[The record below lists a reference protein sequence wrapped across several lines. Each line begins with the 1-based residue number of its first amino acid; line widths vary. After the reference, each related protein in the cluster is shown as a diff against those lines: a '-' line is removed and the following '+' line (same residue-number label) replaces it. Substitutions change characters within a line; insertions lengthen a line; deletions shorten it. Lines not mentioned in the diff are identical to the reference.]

1 MMISKRVNR
10 SKETK
15 RRTLLL
21 AVGIF
26 LIVFVLGRTGAVGAL
41 SGFSI
46 AVAKPFLAVGRAVQ
60 TGGHTVVILFKT
72 KKQLANEVTSLKTL
86 IADTEADVLL
96 SSAAQKENEELK
108 ATLGRMQSVHE
119 YLFARVLMKP
129 NQSPYDTIVLDVG
142 ERDGVHVGDQVFAD
156 GIVHIGKIFD
166 VDARTS
172 KALLYSAPGEKT
184 LARLPA
190 SGIDVELIG
199 RGGGSFSVAL
209 SRDVVIAED
218 EAVVI
223 PDLYSTLI
231 GRVVRSVT
239 DDRDPSQTVYVK
251 SPINI
256 QSLDFVEV
264 RKSNE

>member
-1 MMISKRVNR
+1 MISKRVNR
-10 SKETK
+10 AKEV
-15 RRTLLL
+15 RQQRVLWILGVFIVVFLLGITGV
-21 AVGIF
+21 VGIF
-26 LIVFVLGRTGAVGAL
+26 

-46 AVAKPFLAVGRAVQ
+46 AVAKPFLAVGRAVK
-60 TGGHTVVILFKT
+60 TGGENIALVFKT
-72 KKQLANEVTSLKTL
+72 KKQLTREVESLKTL
-86 IADTEADVLL
+86 IVDTEADVLL
-96 SSAAQKENEELK
+96 ASTLRKENEELK
-108 ATLGRMQSVHE
+108 ATLGRMQSTHE
-119 YLFARVLMKP
+119 YVFARVLMKP
-129 NQSPYDTIVLDVG
+129 NQSPYDTLILDVG
-142 ERDGVHVGDQVFAD
+142 ERDGVRVGDHVFAD
-156 GIVHIGKIFD
+156 GVVHIGKVFE
-166 VDARTS
+166 VDSRTS
-172 KALLYSAPGEKT
+172 KVLLYSAPGEKT

-209 SRDVVIAED
+209 SRDVLVAAD

-239 DDRDPSQTVYVK
+239 DPRDPSQTVYIK

-256 QSLDFVEV
+256 QTLDFVEV

>member
-1 MMISKRVNR
+1 MISKRVNR
-10 SKETK
+10 AKEIRQ
-15 RRTLLL
+15 RRVLWILGVFIVVFLLGITGV
-21 AVGIF
+21 VGIF
-26 LIVFVLGRTGAVGAL
+26 

-46 AVAKPFLAVGRAVQ
+46 AVAKPFLAVGRAVRV
-60 TGGHTVVILFKT
+60 GGENISLAFKT
-72 KKQLANEVTSLKTL
+72 KKQLTREVASLKQL
-86 IADTEADVLL
+86 IIDTEADVLL
-96 SSAAQKENEELK
+96 SSVVAKENETLK
-108 ATLGRMQSVHE
+108 TTLGRMESPHE
-119 YLFARVLMKP
+119 YVFARVLMKP
-129 NQSPYDTIVLDVG
+129 NQSPYDTLILDVG
-142 ERDGVHVGDQVFAD
+142 ERDGVRLGDQVFAQ
-156 GIVHIGKIFD
+156 GVVHIGKVFE

-199 RGGGSFSVAL
+199 RGGGAFSVAL
-209 SRDVVIAED
+209 SRDVLVAVD

-239 DDRDPSQTVYVK
+239 DPRDPSQTVYVK

-256 QSLDFVEV
+256 QTLDFVEV